1 MLVHRSAVTHN
12 PSAVAVYIQKID
24 AIRDPLPKFEVV
36 FNLFTL
42 AQALKPM
49 PIDREW
55 LSVSR

>member
-1 MLVHRSAVTHN
+1 
-12 PSAVAVYIQKID
+12 VYIQKID